1 MARAKKDSTIPN
13 TFASR
18 LRELMEEREMTQGD
32 IAAVTGRSRQTVSQ
46 YVNGISE
53 PGYDNLVNIAVSL
66 NVSTDYLLGL
76 TNIKAIDPE
85 ITMAQRVTGL
95 DEWSIERLWAQSRIA
110 SGDSDADLSL
120 EMVDEFIDFALGC
133 YGKHSP
139 VALYWNFR
147 KQYDRMIESRDQT
160 MLTTISNTGDVVM
173 SPYAAADHFRT
184 ALCDRFKA
192 YLQDLYPLPD
202 DPSEEDGNG
211 IDY

>member
-1 MARAKKDSTIPN
+1 MARAKKDSTDPN
-13 TFASR
+13 PFASR
-18 LRELMEEREMTQGD
+18 LRELMEERGVTQGD

-53 PGYDNLVNIAVSL
+53 PGYDNLVNIAVAL

-76 TNIKAIDPE
+76 SEIKSINPE
-85 ITMAQRVTGL
+85 ITLAQKITGL
-95 DEWSIERLWAQSRIA
+95 DEYSIDKLWAQSKIA
-110 SGDSDADLSL
+110 EGDSDADLTL

-147 KQYDRMIESRDQT
+147 KQYDRMIESNDQT
-160 MLTTISNTGDVVM
+160 MLTTISDTGDVVM

-184 ALCDRFKA
+184 ALCDRFKE

-202 DPSEEDGNG
+202 DPSKEDGNG
-211 IDY
+211 ND